1 MGGTTTNTTTNSSTS
16 GLNNAALNNAVT
28 TIGNQLNTQLGA
40 GSKVF
45 DKSMYPGISS
55 QTQNAANSLYYNPM
69 NSGYSQAV
77 GDTMGEMGA
86 IASGQR
92 FGTNDPSYALMRQN
106 LMDDAVKS
114 VGSAFTSSGRFG
126 GGSYIDTATN
136 SAFDAAAGLDVANRQ
151 SDIARQQFAT
161 QALPGLY
168 SAGTLPMQAQLQAG
182 QIYDADALATRSA
195 EADLFDR
202 TQNAGWNTLQ
212 RGATVLAGTAPSA
225 GTTATNT
232 STQSQNVPWWQTGL
246 GIGAGLLSF
255 L

>member
-1 MGGTTTNTTTNSSTS
+1 MGGTTSTTNTSTS
-16 GLNNAALNNAVT
+16 GMNNAALNSAVT

-45 DKSMYPGISS
+45 EKSMYPGISS
-55 QTQNAANSLYYNPM
+55 QTSNAANSLYSNPM
-69 NSGYSQAV
+69 NAGFSQSV

-92 FGTNDPSYALMRQN
+92 FGNNDPSYALMRQN
-106 LMDDAVKS
+106 LMDDAVKN

-126 GGSYIDTATN
+126 GGSYVDTATD
-136 SAFDAAAGLDVANRQ
+136 SAFNAAAGLDVQNRQ

-182 QIYDADALATRSA
+182 QIFDADALATRSG
-195 EADLFDR
+195 EADLYDR
-202 TQNAGWNTLQ
+202 TNNAGWNTLQ
-212 RGATVLAGTAPSA
+212 RGSTVLAGTAPSA
-225 GTTATNT
+225 GTTSSNT
-232 STQSQNVPWWQTGL
+232 TSQQVPWYMSAL
-246 GIGAGLLSF
+246 GIGAGLASF
-255 L
+255 I

>member
-1 MGGTTTNTTTNSSTS
+1 MGGTTSTTNTSTS
-16 GLNNAALNNAVT
+16 GMNNAALNSAVT

-55 QTQNAANSLYYNPM
+55 TTQGAAGSLANNPNNSLYA
-69 NSGYSQAV
+69 GAV

-92 FGTNDPSYALMRQN
+92 FGNNDPSYALMRQN

-114 VGSAFTSSGRFG
+114 VGSQFTAAGRFG
-126 GGSYIDTATN
+126 GGSYIDDATK
-136 SAFDAAAGLDVANRQ
+136 SAFNAAAGLDVANRQ
-151 SDIARQQFAT
+151 SDIQRQQFAT

-168 SAGTLPMQAQLQAG
+168 SASSLPAQAQLQAG

-202 TQNAGWNTLQ
+202 TNNAGWNTLQ

-225 GTTATNT
+225 GTTSTN
-232 STQSQNVPWWQTGL
+232 TQSQNIPWWQTGL
-246 GIGAGLLSF
+246 GIGAGLMSF

>member
-16 GLNNAALNNAVT
+16 GLNNAALNQAVT
-28 TIGNQLNTQLGA
+28 TIGNQLNTQLGS

-45 DKSMYPGISS
+45 EKSMYPGISN
-55 QTQNAANSLYYNPM
+55 QTSNAANSLYGNPL
-69 NSGYSQAV
+69 NAGYSSAV

-86 IASGQR
+86 IAAGQR

-106 LMDDAVKS
+106 LMDDAVKN

-126 GGSYIDTATN
+126 GGSYVDTAVN
-136 SAFDAAAGLDVANRQ
+136 SAFDAAAGLDVQNRAQ
-151 SDIARQQFAT
+151 DIARQQFAT

-168 SAGTLPMQAQLQAG
+168 SASTLPMQAQLQAG
-182 QIYDADALATRSA
+182 QIFDADALATRSA

-212 RGATVLAGTAPSA
+212 RGASVLAGTAPSA

-232 STQSQNVPWWQTGL
+232 STQSQNVPWYMSAL
-246 GIGAGLLSF
+246 GVGAGLASL